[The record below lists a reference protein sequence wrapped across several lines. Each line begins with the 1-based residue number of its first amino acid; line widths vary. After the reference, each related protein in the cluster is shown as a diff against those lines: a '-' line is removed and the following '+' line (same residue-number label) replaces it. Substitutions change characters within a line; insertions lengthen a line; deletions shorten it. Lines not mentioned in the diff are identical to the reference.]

1 MSEEKESQM
10 SKSSQFVLQISGA
23 ALFSALSLILSL
35 FVVPYLPRTPEGF
48 AYFDPVSIVWVTCF
62 LIFGPLAGVLCCG
75 IGSIILMP
83 FDPFAPIGPLM
94 KFSATFSL
102 IIIPILLLKFTKR
115 NRIMTLTELKTLRLE
130 SVRKSQSLKKVK
142 NYVIYGLIGTG
153 FRIVVMVILNIW
165 VYLSFYG
172 ASGLEIWIVVVILL
186 NALTS
191 LWDLLIPYLIVFVT
205 KLDAIFE
212 IW

>member
-1 MSEEKESQM
+1 MLEEKESHM

-48 AYFDPVSIVWVTCF
+48 AYFDPVSIIWVTCF

-75 IGSIILMP
+75 IGSVILMP

-102 IIIPILLLKFTKR
+102 IIIPILLLKFSKR
-115 NRIMTLTELKTLRLE
+115 KE
-130 SVRKSQSLKKVK
+130 SIRKSQSLKNVR
-142 NYVIYGLIGTG
+142 NYITYGLFGTS
-153 FRIVVMVILNIW
+153 FRIIVMVILNII

-172 ASGLEIWIVVVILL
+172 ASGLEYWIVVVILL

-191 LWDLLIPYLIVFVT
+191 LWDLLIPYIIVFGA
-205 KLDAIFE
+205 KLDAVFE

>member
-1 MSEEKESQM
+1 MSEEKESHM

-48 AYFDPVSIVWVTCF
+48 AYFDPVSIIWVTCF

-75 IGSIILMP
+75 IGSLMLMP
-83 FDPFAPIGPLM
+83 FDPFFPIGPLM

-102 IIIPILLLKFTKR
+102 IIIPIILLKFTKR
-115 NRIMTLTELKTLRLE
+115 KE
-130 SVRKSQSLKKVK
+130 SIRKSQSLKKGK
-142 NYVIYGLIGTG
+142 NYIIYGLFGTG
-153 FRIVVMVILNIW
+153 FRIFVMVILNIW
-165 VYLSFYG
+165 VYNLMGFPP
-172 ASGLEIWIVVVILL
+172 SGLQLWILVVILL

-191 LWDLLIPYLIVFVT
+191 LWDLLLPYLIVFGT
-205 KLDAIFE
+205 KLDAKFE

>member
-1 MSEEKESQM
+1 MLEEKESHM

-23 ALFSALSLILSL
+23 ALFSALSLILSI

-75 IGSIILMP
+75 IGSVILMP

-102 IIIPILLLKFTKR
+102 IIIPILLLNLTKR
-115 NRIMTLTELKTLRLE
+115 KE
-130 SVRKSQSLKKVK
+130 SIRKSQFLKKVN
-142 NYVIYGLIGTG
+142 NYVTYGLLGTG
-153 FRIVVMVILNIW
+153 FRIIVMVILNIW
-165 VYLSFYG
+165 VYNLMGFPP
-172 ASGLEIWIVVVILL
+172 SGLQLWIVVVILL

-191 LWDLLIPYLIVFVT
+191 IWDLLIPYLIVFGT
-205 KLDAIFE
+205 KLDAKFE

>member
-1 MSEEKESQM
+1 MLEEKKTEM
-10 SKSSQFVLQISGA
+10 SKSSQFVLQIAGA
-23 ALFSALSLILSL
+23 ALFSALSLIVSL

-48 AYFDPVSIVWVTCF
+48 AYFDPVSIIWVTCY

-75 IGSIILMP
+75 IGSIALMP

-102 IIIPILLLKFTKR
+102 IIIPILLLKLTKR
-115 NRIMTLTELKTLRLE
+115 KENI
-130 SVRKSQSLKKVK
+130 RKSQVLKKVH
-142 NYVIYGLIGTG
+142 NYIIYGLFGTV
-153 FRIVVMVILNIW
+153 FRIIVMVILNII
-165 VYLSFYG
+165 VYLIFYG
-172 ASGLEIWIVVVILL
+172 TSGLEIWIVLVIVL

-191 LWDLLIPYLIVFVT
+191 LWDLLIPYLIVFGT
-205 KLDAIFE
+205 KLDIKFE

>member
-1 MSEEKESQM
+1 MSEEKESHM

-48 AYFDPVSIVWVTCF
+48 AYFDPISIVWVTCF

-75 IGSIILMP
+75 IGSVILMP

-102 IIIPILLLKFTKR
+102 IIIPILLLSLSKR
-115 NRIMTLTELKTLRLE
+115 KEGI
-130 SVRKSQSLKKVK
+130 RKSQSLKKVK
-142 NYVIYGLIGTG
+142 NYVIYGLFGTG
-153 FRIVVMVILNIW
+153 FRIIVMVILNIM

-172 ASGLEIWIVVVILL
+172 ASGLEYWIVVIVIPL

-191 LWDLLIPYLIVFVT
+191 LWDLLIPYLIVFGT

>member
-1 MSEEKESQM
+1 MSEEKESHM

-48 AYFDPVSIVWVTCF
+48 AYFDPVSIIWVTCF

-75 IGSIILMP
+75 IGSVILMP

-115 NRIMTLTELKTLRLE
+115 KE
-130 SVRKSQSLKKVK
+130 SIRKSQSLKKVK
-142 NYVIYGLIGTG
+142 NYIIYGLFGTG
-153 FRIVVMVILNIW
+153 FRIIVMVILNIW
-165 VYLSFYG
+165 VYNLMGFPP
-172 ASGLEIWIVVVILL
+172 SGLQLWIVVVILL

-191 LWDLLIPYLIVFVT
+191 LWDLLIPYLIVFGT
-205 KLDAIFE
+205 KLDAKFE

>member
-1 MSEEKESQM
+1 MSEEKESHM
-10 SKSSQFVLQISGA
+10 AKSSQFILQISGA

-48 AYFDPVSIVWVTCF
+48 AYFDPVSIIWVTCF

-75 IGSIILMP
+75 IGSLMLMP
-83 FDPFAPIGPLM
+83 FDPFPIGPLM

-102 IIIPILLLKFTKR
+102 IIIPILLLRLTKR
-115 NRIMTLTELKTLRLE
+115 KENI
-130 SVRKSQSLKKVK
+130 RKSQSLKKVK
-142 NYVIYGLIGTG
+142 NYVIYGLFGTG
-153 FRIVVMVILNIW
+153 FRIIVMVILNIM

-172 ASGLEIWIVVVILL
+172 ASGIEIWIVVVILL

>member
-130 SVRKSQSLKKVK
+130 SVRKSQSWKKVN

>member
-1 MSEEKESQM
+1 MLEEKESHM

-35 FVVPYLPRTPEGF
+35 YVVPYLPRTPEGF

-62 LIFGPLAGVLCCG
+62 LIFGPLAGILCTA
-75 IGSIILMP
+75 IGSVLLMP
-83 FDPFAPIGPLM
+83 FDPFPIGPLM
-94 KFSATFSL
+94 KFAATFSL
-102 IIIPILLLKFTKR
+102 IIIPILLLKLTKR
-115 NRIMTLTELKTLRLE
+115 KE
-130 SVRKSQSLKKVK
+130 SIRKSQSLKKVK
-142 NYVIYGLIGTG
+142 NYVIYGLSGTI
-153 FRIVVMVILNIW
+153 FRIIIMVILNII

-191 LWDLLIPYLIVFVT
+191 LWDLLIPYLIVFGT
-205 KLDAIFE
+205 KLDDKFE

>member
-1 MSEEKESQM
+1 MSEEKESHM

-23 ALFSALSLILSL
+23 ALFSALSLVLSI
-35 FVVPYLPRTPEGF
+35 FVVPFLPRTPEGF
-48 AYFDPVSIVWVTCF
+48 AYFDPVSIIWVTCF

-75 IGSIILMP
+75 IGSLMLMP
-83 FDPFAPIGPLM
+83 FDPFPIGPFM

-102 IIIPILLLKFTKR
+102 IIIPILLLRLTKR
-115 NRIMTLTELKTLRLE
+115 KE
-130 SVRKSQSLKKVK
+130 SIRKSQKFKKVK
-142 NYVIYGLIGTG
+142 NYVIYGLFGTV
-153 FRIVVMVILNIW
+153 FRIIVMVILNIM
-165 VYLSFYG
+165 VYLSMFG

-191 LWDLLIPYLIVFVT
+191 LWDLLIPYLIVFGT

>member
-1 MSEEKESQM
+1 MSEEKESHM

-23 ALFSALSLILSL
+23 ALFGALSLVLSI

-75 IGSIILMP
+75 IGSVILMP
-83 FDPFAPIGPLM
+83 FDPFPIGPFM

-102 IIIPILLLKFTKR
+102 IIIPILLLRLTKR
-115 NRIMTLTELKTLRLE
+115 KENI
-130 SVRKSQSLKKVK
+130 RKSQILKKPI
-142 NYVIYGLIGTG
+142 NYIIYGLLGTG
-153 FRIVVMVILNIW
+153 FRIIVMVILNII
-165 VYLSFYG
+165 VFLSMFG
-172 ASGLEIWIVVVILL
+172 TSGLEIWIVVVILL

-191 LWDLLIPYLIVFVT
+191 LWDLLFPYLIVFGT
-205 KLDAIFE
+205 KLDAKFE